1 MATRCFA
8 AETESFKAGVTKMQ
22 HSLWRRGQ
30 HLPLGA
36 GEGNPLSADSY
47 FCFCTFTPSWPGVC
61 DGPAEGLAAV
71 VGSFLFVSVAGS
83 FLFSEVSFLLGASA
97 LPVSWP
103 PLSVALDVTCMAGV
117 G

>member
-1 MATRCFA
+1 
-8 AETESFKAGVTKMQ
+8 MQ

-30 HLPLGA
+30 RLPLGA
-36 GEGNPLSADSY
+36 GVGNPLSADSY
-47 FCFCTFTPSWPGVC
+47 FCFCTFTPSCPGIC
-61 DGPAEGLAAV
+61 DGLAEGLAAV
-71 VGSFLFVSVAGS
+71 VGSFFVSVVGS

-103 PLSVALDVTCMAGV
+103 PLSLGHHCLAPDVTCMAGV